1 MTSNKSNKATI
12 IILLLVIALRL
23 WNKFRISNSHN
34 EDKFMHFMDSME
46 KRNETYFSKID
57 SLSTLK
63 HEQFS
68 YYEKIKLKYDTIQ
81 IAIDTMPDID
91 GTKYLLTISR
101 QLTAKGVE

>member
-1 MTSNKSNKATI
+1 MKNKIEAI
-12 IILLLVIALRL
+12 IIGLLLITVAFLL
-23 WNKFRISNSHN
+23 WERQSLSSGN
-34 EDKFMHFMDSME
+34 EEKFMAYMDSME
-46 KRNETYFSKID
+46 KRNETFLSRVD

-68 YYEKIKLKYDTIQ
+68 YYEKINLKYDTIQ
-81 IAIDTMPDID
+81 IALDTMPDID

>member
-1 MTSNKSNKATI
+1 MRNKIEAVLI
-12 IILLLVIALRL
+12 GVLALLVCFLLLEINA
-23 WNKFRISNSHN
+23 FPNSGN
-34 EDKFMHFMDSME
+34 EDKFIHYMDSME

-68 YYEKIKLKYDTIQ
+68 YYEKINLKYDTIQ

-91 GTKYLLTISR
+91 GTKLLLTISR

>member
-1 MTSNKSNKATI
+1 MKNRFEVITI
-12 IILLLVIALRL
+12 GLLLIAVAFLL
-23 WNKFRISNSHN
+23 WERQSLNSGS
-34 EDKFMHFMDSME
+34 EEKFMAYMDSME
-46 KRNETYFSKID
+46 KRNETFLSRVD

-68 YYEKIKLKYDTIQ
+68 YYEKINLKYDTIQ
-81 IAIDTMPDID
+81 IALDTMPDID